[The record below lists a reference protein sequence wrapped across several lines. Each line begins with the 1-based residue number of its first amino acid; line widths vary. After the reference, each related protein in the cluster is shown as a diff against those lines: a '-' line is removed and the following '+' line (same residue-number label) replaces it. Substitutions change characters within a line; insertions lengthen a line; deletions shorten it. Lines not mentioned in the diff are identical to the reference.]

1 MGIKSSVKSA
11 SARRTLSARPTPTST
26 PIKSGLSNEIKP
38 YPSPLTLLGSSSKQ
52 TEKKQSHPSP
62 PSSTPSMGSKRNASE
77 MIETTHETSAIKPKR
92 IRRTRNRKPK
102 SGVIQDGISSSSS
115 TSKSKLE
122 IDDEGLEEGEIDGD
136 FSDLFMVDTT
146 PSIVAPSIAYVDSA
160 LISPTKLGKD
170 GEVIEDEPSLF
181 TLADLDQDEADMLAF
196 ADEVAM
202 SESDSEE
209 ESEEEDDD
217 DVEQLYDDPDT
228 LKRAI
233 AGKITDDSAAK
244 VSELNLWMFNTLL
257 IQNSKGY
264 WKIL

>member
-1 MGIKSSVKSA
+1 MGIKSSLKSG
-11 SARRTLSARPTPTST
+11 SARRTLSARPTPTKT

-38 YPSPLTLLGSSSKQ
+38 LPSPLILLGSSSKQ
-52 TEKKQSHPSP
+52 TEKNQSHSSP

-77 MIETTHETSAIKPKR
+77 MVETSNEASAVKPKR
-92 IRRTRNRKPK
+92 IRKNRPRKPK
-102 SGVIQDGISSSSS
+102 SGIIQDGISSNSSS
-115 TSKSKLE
+115 SKSKLE
-122 IDDEGLEEGEIDGD
+122 VDDEGLEEGEIDGD

-170 GEVIEDEPSLF
+170 GEPIEDEPALF
-181 TLADLDQDEADMLAF
+181 TLADFDQEEADMLAF

-209 ESEEEDDD
+209 ESDEEDDE
-217 DVEQLYDDPDT
+217 VEQLYDDPDT

-244 VSELNLWMFNTLL
+244 VS
-257 IQNSKGY
+257 
-264 WKIL
+264 